1 MKTILSESPNCR
13 FISSASPFSNAGG
26 SGSFLAGEAAAAAGL
41 LVIGVGFAAGAGG
54 VEGFAG
60 GFVVAPEV
68 VEGGLDVEAVVVGFL
83 GSSLL
88 LVLLLLMLLYL

>member
-1 MKTILSESPNCR
+1 MKTILIDSPNCR

-26 SGSFLAGEAAAAAGL
+26 SGSFLAGEVAVAAGL
-41 LVIGVGFAAGAGG
+41 LAIGAGFAAGVGG

-68 VEGGLDVEAVVVGFL
+68 VEGGLDGEAVVVGFL

-88 LVLLLLMLLYL
+88 LVLLLMLLYL